1 MRLAS
6 NTLRFLLLIGL
17 VYVATTTLAQQS
29 ERFPQE
35 WYEADVEFGVL
46 VVEYRL
52 TNECTVAGI
61 EIVEHPNMEVTIEQI
76 IIAMMPF
83 LEKSISQ
90 DIPKEA
96 LSAAIEEVFG
106 KETVPD
112 RALMESEYDTL
123 MAALDRL
130 GPWPETRTMPLGGNY
145 YRCTFDKYGHLMKV
159 EQLDENKDGYT
170 DFHGQLDEQGPFRLR
185 WEIEN

>member
-1 MRLAS
+1 MS
-6 NTLRFLLLIGL
+6 TTLRYLLLIGL
-17 VYVATTTLAQQS
+17 VYVTTATLAQQPES
-29 ERFPQE
+29 FPRE
-35 WYEADVEFGVL
+35 WYETDVEFGVL

-52 TNECTVAGI
+52 TNECAVAPGI
-61 EIVEHPNMEVTIEQI
+61 VIVEHPNIEVTIEQI

-83 LEKSISQ
+83 IGKSINQ
-90 DIPKEA
+90 DIPKES

-112 RALMESEYDTL
+112 RALMESEYDAL

-130 GPWPETRTMPLGGNY
+130 GPWPETRTMPLGGNS
-145 YRCTFDKYGHLMKV
+145 YRCTFDKHGRLTKV
-159 EQLDENKDGYT
+159 ELFDEDKDGYT

-185 WEIEN
+185 WEIES